1 MDLHKQ
7 RRKRGVVLTSVGLKK
22 LQEARYQA
30 ELLDNS
36 GDKFTF
42 EELSDRTQLAPFT
55 VAKVF
60 ACEEGVDKQTLALFF
75 RAFNLE
81 LDKADYGRPQADCEE
96 TEGAII
102 PNTCCDWGEAID
114 VSTFYGRSEELAKLE
129 YWILSERCRLV
140 ALLGMGGI
148 GKTALS
154 VKLAEQI
161 QDKFEFV
168 IWRAL
173 RNAPPLKEIL
183 SNLIQCFSKGQE
195 INLPE
200 NIGNLISRLI
210 DYLRSSRCLLVLDN
224 VESILVS
231 GDCAGRYRQGYEDYG
246 ELFRRVGEASHQSCL
261 VLTSR
266 EKPKEIAV
274 QEGVSLPVRSFPI
287 MGLKEVESREL
298 FKSNS
303 FFSGSESDW
312 KNLIIRYA
320 GNPLALKI
328 VSTTVQELFN
338 NNITEFLGQGA
349 TVFGDIRDLL
359 DQQFKRLSNL
369 EKQLMYWLAL
379 HREPI
384 SLAQLREDIVAP
396 ISPTKL
402 LEALESLSRRCLID
416 KATPTLGEGD
426 GNFFTLQPVV
436 MEYLTEQFIEKVSEE
451 IVQGQAVL
459 FKTHAIIR
467 ATAKYYV
474 RETQIRLI
482 LRPIIDNLLY
492 RLGDR
497 ENIKK
502 QLNQIL
508 ANLPYKSPQETGYA
522 GGNAL
527 NLMIHLPIE
536 LSGLDFSHLTVWQAY
551 LPDVNLHE
559 VSFAHSDLSKSV
571 FAETLDSIMSVAF
584 SPDGKILAT
593 GDGNGEIRL
602 WQVVDGKQLFAC
614 KSHTDLI
621 KSVAFSPDGEM
632 IATASHDKTVRLWDV
647 RTGQCLHVLEGHT
660 SWVWSVSFLPDSQ
673 ILATGSLDK
682 TVKLWDIKTGNCLK
696 TLQGDS
702 DAVLAIA
709 INQHGQTLVTGSV
722 DNTVRLWDI
731 STGNCVKTLQ
741 GHTHWVLSVAVS
753 PDGQILASGG
763 EDHTVRLWDT
773 ITGECI
779 RVLQGHTY
787 RIWSVAI
794 SPDGQTLASAS
805 ADNTVKLWDI
815 NTGQCLKTFLGH
827 SSWVWSV
834 AFAPQCYGN
843 SSDSYILASGGLDQN
858 VKFWDTHTGSCI
870 RTLQGRISWVKSVC
884 FSPIPPNHPYQG
896 GRKEKSN
903 LSDQGERQGGLLA
916 SGSYDKKVR
925 LWDIKTGCCVKTL
938 AGHTNGILAVSFSP
952 DGTILASGCYDQT
965 VRIWDVETGNCL
977 RILEGHTNGAWSVSF
992 TPDGQTLAVGS
1003 YCVVKLWDIAT
1014 GRCLKT
1020 LPGHLD
1026 SVLSVSF
1033 SPNGEIIASGSED
1046 LTVRLWDAKTG
1057 ECIKILR
1064 GHNSWVESVAFSPD
1078 GKILASGGSEGIL
1091 KIWDV
1096 ATGNCLQTSGD
1107 NLTGIWSLAFS
1118 PNNQILA
1125 IGSTDPTIKLWD
1137 VSQGKYVKVLQGHTT
1152 GVMSVAFSP
1161 IPLTSPIPKES
1172 LMSPPWKGGLGGLL
1186 ASGGRDEII
1195 KIWDIQTGECLKTL
1209 KIDRPY
1215 QNMNITAIKGVTQA
1229 TISTLK
1235 ALGAIDT
1242 KTP

>member
-1 MDLHKQ
+1 MELHKQ

-30 ELLDNS
+30 ELLENL

-42 EELSDRTQLAPFT
+42 EELSDRSQLAPFT
-55 VAKVF
+55 VAKVL

-96 TEGAII
+96 SESAIL
-102 PNTCCDWGEAID
+102 TKTSCDWGEAID
-114 VSTFYGRSEELAKLE
+114 VSNFYGRSEELAKLE
-129 YWILSERCRLV
+129 YWILSEHCRLV

-154 VKLAEQI
+154 VKFAEQI
-161 QDKFEFV
+161 QDNFEFV
-168 IWRAL
+168 IWRTL

-183 SNLIQCFSKGQE
+183 SNLIQYFSNGQE

-231 GDCAGRYRQGYEDYG
+231 GDCVGRYRQGYEDYG
-246 ELFRRVGEASHQSCL
+246 ELFKRVGEASHQSCL

-266 EKPKEIAV
+266 EKPKEIAAL
-274 QEGVSLPVRSFPI
+274 EGNSLPIRSFPI
-287 MGLKEVESREL
+287 LGLRENEGREL

-312 KNLIIRYA
+312 QNLIIRYA

-328 VSTTVQELFN
+328 VSTTIQELFN
-338 NNITEFLGQGA
+338 SNLTEFLAQGA

-359 DQQFKRLSNL
+359 DQHFNRLSNL
-369 EKQLMYWLAL
+369 EKQIMYWLAL

-384 SLAQLREDIVAP
+384 SLGQLREDIVAP
-396 ISPTKL
+396 ISPAKL

-416 KATPTLGEGD
+416 KATPTLGEGS

-436 MEYLTEQFIEKVSEE
+436 MEYLTEQFIEKVAEE
-451 IVQGQAVL
+451 IAQTQAFL

-482 LRPIIDNLLY
+482 LKPIIDNLLY
-492 RLGDR
+492 LLGDK
-497 ENIKK
+497 ENIRK
-502 QLNQIL
+502 QLQQIL
-508 ANLPYKSPQETGYA
+508 ANLRDKSSQETGYA

-527 NLMIHLPIE
+527 NLMIYLPID
-536 LSGLDFSHLTVWQAY
+536 LTGLDFSHLTVWQAY

-559 VSFAHSDLSKSV
+559 VNFAHSDLSKSV
-571 FAETLDSIMSVAF
+571 FAETMDSIMSVAF

-593 GDGNGEIRL
+593 GDGNGELRL
-602 WQVVDGKQLFAC
+602 WQVADGKQLFAC
-614 KSHTDLI
+614 KSHADLI
-621 KSVAFSPDGEM
+621 KSIAFSSDGKI

-647 RTGQCLHVLEGHT
+647 HTGKCLHVLEGHT
-660 SWVWSVSFLPDSQ
+660 SWVWSVSFIPDSQ
-673 ILATGSLDK
+673 ILASGSIDK
-682 TVKLWDIKTGNCLK
+682 TVKLWDINTGNCLK

-702 DAVLAIA
+702 EAILAIA
-709 INQHGQTLVTGSV
+709 VSLIPLNLRTTKSASNILLPPYQGGREEDLQGGLLATGSV
-722 DNTVRLWDI
+722 DKTIRLWDI
-731 STGNCVKTLQ
+731 ATGNCVKTLQ
-741 GHTHWVLSVAVS
+741 GHTHWVLSLAVS
-753 PDGQILASGG
+753 PNGQILASGG
-763 EDHTVRLWDT
+763 EDHTVRLWD
-773 ITGECI
+773 IFTGQCI

-794 SPDGQTLASAS
+794 SPDGQVIASAS

-827 SSWVWSV
+827 NSWVWSV
-834 AFAPQCYGN
+834 AFAPQCYGSN
-843 SSDSYILASGGLDQN
+843 SDSYILASGGLDQN
-858 VKFWDTHTGSCI
+858 VKLWYTYTGSCI

-884 FSPIPPNHPYQG
+884 FSPNHPTQ
-896 GRKEKSN
+896 S
-903 LSDQGERQGGLLA
+903 SLLA
-916 SGSYDKKVR
+916 SGSYDQKVR
-925 LWDIKTGCCVKTL
+925 LWDIETGNCVKTL
-938 AGHTNGILAVSFSP
+938 SGHTNGILGLSFSP
-952 DGTILASGCYDQT
+952 DGTILASACYDQT
-965 VRIWDVETGNCL
+965 VRLWDIATGNCL
-977 RILEGHTNGAWSVSF
+977 QVLAGHTNGAWSVSF
-992 TPDGQTLAVGS
+992 TPDGKTLAVGS
-1003 YCVVKLWDIAT
+1003 YCVVKLWDVAT
-1014 GRCLKT
+1014 GNCLKT

-1046 LTVRLWDAKTG
+1046 LTVRIWDAKTG
-1057 ECIKILR
+1057 ECLQILQ

-1078 GKILASGGSEGIL
+1078 GKILASGGSEGML

-1096 ATGNCLQTSGD
+1096 ATGNCLQTSQET
-1107 NLTGIWSLAFS
+1107 LTGIWSLDFS
-1118 PNNQILA
+1118 PNGQILA
-1125 IGSTDPTIKLWD
+1125 VGSTDPTIKLWD
-1137 VSQGKYVKVLQGHTT
+1137 VSQEKYVKSLQGHTT
-1152 GVMSVAFSP
+1152 GVMSVAFSQL
-1161 IPLTSPIPKES
+1161 PLISSPYQR
-1172 LMSPPWKGGLGGLL
+1172 GLL

-1209 KIDRPY
+1209 KSDRPY
-1215 QNMNITAIKGVTQA
+1215 QNMNITAIKGLTQA

-1242 KTP
+1242 N